1 MFYDKYFGEGGKA
14 FFRNHPGNISMDSN
28 QAGATM
34 ASRSMTAKNA
44 AIFGAGVF
52 PVGVLARGGSAIT
65 GSKAYKAFGVFKRP
79 ILSLGVHQQIRG
91 ATAAM
96 SLSKAYS
103 KMAITGGVLNFGKNI
118 QLARAKE
125 YKRLGINIMG
135 PPLSLFMYDYYM
147 AHDTI
152 AEAEIALME
161 QKKSR
166 IDASLTSASKTR
178 GKDSYR
184 PKKGATCRSGFV
196 LWKGMCVWDTPSLRR
211 LRVNTYLDRHRR

>member
-14 FFRNHPGNISMDSN
+14 YFRGHPGNVSMDSN

-34 ASRSMTAKNA
+34 ASRYMTAKNA
-44 AIFGAGVF
+44 AIVGAGVF
-52 PVGVLARGGSAIT
+52 PVGALARGGSAIT

-96 SLSKAYS
+96 TLSKAYS
-103 KMAITGGVLNFGKNI
+103 KMAITGGVLNFGRNI

-125 YKRLGINIMG
+125 YKRLGINVMG

-147 AHDTI
+147 AHDTN
-152 AEAEIALME
+152 AEAEIASAKQEM
-161 QKKSR
+161 SR

-178 GKDSYR
+178 GNNNSYK
-184 PKKGATCRSGFV
+184 PKQGARCAPGYR
-196 LWKGMCVWDTPSLRR
+196 KINGMCVKQ
-211 LRVNTYLDRHRR
+211 

>member
-14 FFRNHPGNISMDSN
+14 YFRGHPGNISMDSN

-34 ASRSMTAKNA
+34 ASRFMTAKNA
-44 AIFGAGVF
+44 AILGAGVF
-52 PVGVLARGGSAIT
+52 PVGALAKGGSAIT
-65 GSKAYKAFGVFKRP
+65 GSKAYKAYGVFKRP

-103 KMAITGGVLNFGKNI
+103 KMLITGGVLNFGRNI

-125 YKRLGINIMG
+125 YKRLGINVMG

-147 AHDTI
+147 AHNYETDV
-152 AEAEIALME
+152 EIASVE
-161 QKKSR
+161 QEQSR

-178 GKDSYR
+178 GNGSYK
-184 PKKGATCRSGFV
+184 PSNKKIDDFFTSGGKTNPCRTGF
-196 LWKGMCVWDTPSLRR
+196 KFSAKRMMCVRKK
-211 LRVNTYLDRHRR
+211 

>member
-34 ASRSMTAKNA
+34 ASRYSTAKNA
-44 AIFGAGVF
+44 AIIGAGVF
-52 PVGVLARGGSAIT
+52 PVGALARGGSAIT
-65 GSKAYKAFGVFKRP
+65 GSKAYKAYGVFKRP

-103 KMAITGGVLNFGKNI
+103 KMMITGGVLNFGKNI

-125 YKRLGINIMG
+125 YKRLGINIFG

-147 AHDTI
+147 AHDTG
-152 AEAEIALME
+152 AEAEIASAKQE
-161 QKKSR
+161 KSR

-178 GKDSYR
+178 GKKNPNVYT
-184 PKKGATCRSGFV
+184 PKSGRRCRKGYVEIDG
-196 LWKGMCVWDTPSLRR
+196 KCVKRNSTLHHSLM
-211 LRVNTYLDRHRR
+211 N